1 MSTPPSKN
9 RLFSAT
15 APISDRDDG
24 DPRRDGTI
32 NRLRDALITDQ
43 LAVMDFSGEG
53 TGADPYNSGKH
64 RTLDAKAPIWGKRPR

>member
-1 MSTPPSKN
+1 MSMLSSKN
-9 RLFSAT
+9 RPFSALP
-15 APISDRDDG
+15 PISDRDEG

-32 NRLRDALITDQ
+32 NRLRDALITDK

-64 RTLDAKAPIWGKRPR
+64 RTLDTKAAIWGKRPR